1 MAVNDMP
8 EVMEA
13 HRMAGDVDYM
23 LRVVTTDLRAYDA
36 FYKRLISAVGP
47 KNVSSRMSM
56 ERVKATT
63 ALPLPP
69 ADAPRK

>member
-1 MAVNDMP
+1 MP

-13 HRMAGDVDYM
+13 HRMAGDIDYM

-36 FYKRLISAVGP
+36 FYKRLIAAVGP

-56 ERVKATT
+56 ERVKSTT
-63 ALPLPP
+63 SLPLPELE
-69 ADAPRK
+69 PRLRK